1 MAFSSFLIVLGIF
14 VIAGIIIV
22 RPFLVEQNISTPVVP
37 KKYDSLLAERERL
50 LSSIEDLDLEHDL
63 QKISSQEHSRN
74 RDILLSQAAQVL
86 VQLDKLEKKIP
97 KNMRVSSPVENE
109 DDLEAMID
117 TRRRELKG
125 DKSRFC
131 SHCGKAVKPEDQ
143 FCGKCGEKL

>member
-1 MAFSSFLIVLGIF
+1 MAFSSFLIVLVIFFLAGIF
-14 VIAGIIIV
+14 IV

-37 KKYDSLLAERERL
+37 KEYDSLLAEKERL
-50 LSSIEDLDLEHDL
+50 LSSIEDLDLEYDL
-63 QKISSQEHSRN
+63 QKISSQEHIRN
-74 RDILLSQAAQVL
+74 RDILLSQAAEIL
-86 VQLDKLEKKIP
+86 VKLDKLEKKVP

-109 DDLEAMID
+109 DDLEAMIE

>member
-1 MAFSSFLIVLGIF
+1 MAFSSFLIVLAIF
-14 VIAGIIIV
+14 VLAGIIIV

-37 KKYDSLLAERERL
+37 QKYDSLLAERERL

-63 QKISSQEHSRN
+63 QKISSQEHTRN
-74 RDILLSQAAQVL
+74 RDILLSQAAGVL
-86 VQLDKLEKKIP
+86 VQLDKLEKKVP
-97 KNMRVSSPVENE
+97 KDMRVSSPVENE
-109 DDLEAMID
+109 DDLEAMIE
-117 TRRRELKG
+117 TRRQELKG